1 MQYQP
6 DASRY
11 DEAVAPDGSVRQGWR
26 VLSAALASVGVG
38 ELAERQRQA
47 DRMLDAEGAGHLVHD
62 LTGRGVASRPWR
74 LDPVPML
81 IEQAEFDLLARAAAQ
96 RVRVLEAVMAD
107 LYGERTLVRTGVVPA
122 AEVAASPSLRMSAGL
137 QRPARWLVQH
147 AVDMVRTADG
157 TWRVLGDFTDS
168 PTGLGYALLN
178 RSITAR
184 VMAEPLRA
192 AGTSPVGVAAAVLR
206 RALAA
211 LAPTGR
217 TDTRTVVLSGGSEHP
232 SYVEHS
238 YLAVQMGLHLAEGGD
253 LVMRQD
259 RLWLRALG
267 GLEPVDV
274 VYRRLEDAGLDPLEP
289 RAQGVNGVPAITWA
303 AQRGGVVLGNAF
315 GTGVGEIAAVQQRLA
330 DVAGALVG
338 ESLLLR
344 PYAGEPLATTPVYD
358 AAQGL
363 VPGRVVLRLNTVV
376 GPDGI
381 WVMPGGAGR
390 VLADGDHPA
399 APTAERTKDV
409 WVVGGARSGRAEA
422 GVSAST
428 ATAQAAAVQQVD
440 FGASV
445 PKRAADALY
454 WMGRAAERAEVA
466 ARAARVV
473 GAQVEQD
480 PYLVTLAGGGWAMGA
495 VALLRSAQG
504 APQRSDAVDGAPL
517 AEVLQRELAATRA
530 TVAHQVSSL
539 VNEARSVREYLSTTT
554 GRVLGRLARVVSD
567 LVRTDA
573 AVDDLDLILIDLA
586 ALAGLATESTVRGP
600 AWRFLDLGRRIE
612 RGIALLGSVEAAV
625 GQAVDPLA
633 FQPLIEAV
641 LAANESLVA
650 YRRRYRSDV
659 ELHAVVDLL
668 VRDDVNPR
676 GLAFQLDRLREH
688 LASLAWPEGGALV
701 EQAVRATF
709 ADLDD
714 VVVRGRRL
722 SVDGLVLAARG
733 PLLQLDAAVVARW
746 FADPVN
752 PMVLGGR

>member
-1 MQYQP
+1 MQYRP

-11 DEAVAPDGSVRQGWR
+11 DEAVGPDGLVRPAWR
-26 VLSAALASVGVG
+26 ELGAAVGAAGPG

-62 LTGRGVASRPWR
+62 LTGGTSASRPWR
-74 LDPVPML
+74 LDPVPMV
-81 IEQAEFDLLARAAAQ
+81 IEQSEFDLLARAVAQ
-96 RVRVLEAVMAD
+96 RTRLIEAVLAD
-107 LYGERTLVRTGVVPA
+107 LYGDRQLVRSGVVRA
-122 AEVAASPSLRMSAGL
+122 AEVAATPALRMSAGL

-147 AVDMVRTADG
+147 AVDVVRTAEG
-157 TWRVLGDFTDS
+157 GWRVVADLTDS

-192 AGTSPVGVAAAVLR
+192 AGTAPVVAAPAMLR

-211 LAPTGR
+211 LAPAGR
-217 TDTRTVVLSGGSEHP
+217 VDTRTVVLSGGPEHP

-238 YLAVQMGLHLAEGGD
+238 YLAVQMGLHLAEGAD

-274 VYRRLEDAGLDPLEP
+274 VYRRLEDGGLDPLEP
-289 RAQGVNGVPAITWA
+289 RAQGVHGVPAITWA

-315 GTGVGEIAAVQQRLA
+315 GTGLAESAAVQERL
-330 DVAGALVG
+330 GALAESVLG
-338 ESLLLR
+338 EALLLR
-344 PYAGEPLATTPVYD
+344 AFDGEAMATTPVFD
-358 AAQGL
+358 AITGL
-363 VPGRVVLRLNTVV
+363 VPGRVVLRLNAVA
-376 GPDGI
+376 GPDGV

-390 VLADGDHPA
+390 VLAEGDHPA

-409 WVVGGARSGRAEA
+409 WVVGGARAGR
-422 GVSAST
+422 GST
-428 ATAQAAAVQQVD
+428 GAALQVTAPQQVD

-473 GAQVEQD
+473 GGQVEQD
-480 PYLVTLAGGGWAMGA
+480 PYLVTLASGGWATGA
-495 VALLRSAQG
+495 VALLRAAQG
-504 APQRSDAVDGAPL
+504 APHITDPLDGAPL

-530 TVAHQVSSL
+530 TVATQVSSL
-539 VNEARSVREYLSTTT
+539 VQEARSVREYLSTTT

-573 AVDDLDLILIDLA
+573 AVDDLDLILVDLA

-688 LASLAWPEGGALV
+688 LASLAWPEGAALV
-701 EQAVRATF
+701 EQAMRATF
-709 ADLDD
+709 ADVDD

-722 SVDGLVLAARG
+722 AVDGLVLAARG

-752 PMVLGGR
+752 PMIMGGR